1 MRDFEKALALAAAS
15 PRAESGIGSVS
26 EGSLHHFLKFYF
38 EPDADLHEVG
48 VGRYFADIRNEDGI
62 LEIQTRAL
70 YRLKPKLDAFLPL
83 DAVTVVYPVAAV
95 KRLSWLDPDTGEKTR
110 PRRSPKKG
118 TRYDCIRELY
128 ALRDYLTRDGFRLC
142 LVFLELEEIRLK
154 NGLGRGGK
162 RGSERMDRLPLGL
175 CDVEFYN
182 EPADYG
188 LFLPESLPPVFTAAE
203 FAAAAR
209 VTPMIAGM
217 TVNLLLRTGHLEP
230 DGKRGRALLYKKK

>member
-1 MRDFEKALALAAAS
+1 MRWPAAS

-154 NGLGRGGK
+154 NGWGRGGK

-175 CDVEFYN
+175 VRRRVLQRAGRLRPVSARICAV
-182 EPADYG
+182 
-188 LFLPESLPPVFTAAE
+188 LVFTAAE

-217 TVNLLLRTGHLEP
+217 TVNLLRAPAFGA
-230 DGKRGRALLYKKK
+230 GRQAGRALLYKKK

>member
-1 MRDFEKALALAAAS
+1 MRWPAAS

-95 KRLSWLDPDTGEKTR
+95 QAPVVAR
-110 PRRSPKKG
+110 PRHPAKRP
-118 TRYDCIRELY
+118 
-128 ALRDYLTRDGFRLC
+128 
-142 LVFLELEEIRLK
+142 
-154 NGLGRGGK
+154 GR
-162 RGSERMDRLPLGL
+162 
-175 CDVEFYN
+175 
-182 EPADYG
+182 
-188 LFLPESLPPVFTAAE
+188 
-203 FAAAAR
+203 AAR
-209 VTPMIAGM
+209 PKRARAT
-217 TVNLLLRTGHLEP
+217 TVSASCTRCATI
-230 DGKRGRALLYKKK
+230 